1 MGQQRTHGR
10 VSRRHPLLTATAAA
24 TAAAALVSTMS
35 SSSSPTGRIGPSLS
49 LSPITP
55 VAAFGVG
62 PLHLSSS
69 NANCDMVGRR
79 SSSLPRD
86 VGSTNTVVGV
96 PSSPGQQS
104 WGPQHG
110 RSRRHCP
117 PRPGDEQRFR
127 DGGPPPPP
135 LRMAVTDPET
145 LLGAEEL
152 LVEELAEQL
161 RQRTAAGAAAAA
173 AASNGSGGATAS
185 PARRRGRPTKA
196 SGSSSSPS
204 TSKSSLTSDSASI
217 YFGLHRRQQQQTRRA
232 GLLELDIDLGLDG
245 NTNQGPGRSNGGR
258 PSARLGF
265 EVPSP
270 LVQEGQKQ
278 PHTAPPQII
287 ESDMEV
293 LELGAI
299 SLVPQEDYV
308 GGAEQILEH
317 AQKEEDSNEDTS
329 SAVNRSLRPVS
340 STPAQQRQSAN
351 ARRSSKVAA
360 PERKSTLALGRRKP
374 ATPQR
379 KGRKSVTAARGKSKS
394 STMPGFLERNAN
406 LSGRRRAHRD
416 GVRIAEEKS
425 GKDLEKIVNTQSSS
439 SARRRANSMAM
450 YKGSASVPDSLVAY
464 TKEIHDATQRITPA
478 EEKELGAKTQ
488 EAIRLQ
494 NTYSSLEEELGR
506 EPTDEEWCAVSDG
519 VDSVEEL
526 RATIDQGMEAKNQLV
541 ESNLRMVQGVVNTYI
556 RNGLGSQYNAG
567 DLMQEGTLALIRAA
581 EKFEPERGFRFSTY
595 AMYWIRSA
603 VKSSQIVQS
612 RVIQVPQRLHETHK
626 RVQKVE
632 RGLKAELGRP
642 PTNEELAKSSDL
654 SELQLG
660 RCKKAMA
667 QKCVSL
673 DATIQNKFKPGTG
686 GNRKDTGLRTY
697 VFPYRN
703 AAKPVTH
710 RIDTTRDVQL
720 LANCQTAKRE
730 ADTTPRY
737 GRKHSKPAVTR
748 NILYEATFVYYPQ
761 VQI

>member
-10 VSRRHPLLTATAAA
+10 ASRRSHPLLTATAAA

-35 SSSSPTGRIGPSLS
+35 SSSWSTGRIGPS

-69 NANCDMVGRR
+69 NVNCDMVVGRR

-86 VGSTNTVVGV
+86 VGSTGTVVGV
-96 PSSPGQQS
+96 PSSSGQQS

-127 DGGPPPPP
+127 DGAPPPPP

-161 RQRTAAGAAAAA
+161 RRRTAAGAAAAA
-173 AASNGSGGATAS
+173 ASNCSGGATAS

-196 SGSSSSPS
+196 SGSSSSAS

-217 YFGLHRRQQQQTRRA
+217 YFGLHRRQQQQTRRT

-265 EVPSP
+265 EVPP
-270 LVQEGQKQ
+270 LLVQEEPKQ
-278 PHTAPPQII
+278 SHTAPPQII

-317 AQKEEDSNEDTS
+317 TQKDKNSNEDAS
-329 SAVNRSLRPVS
+329 SVVDRSLRPVS

-360 PERKSTLALGRRKP
+360 PERKSTLASGRRKP
-374 ATPQR
+374 AAPQR
-379 KGRKSVTAARGKSKS
+379 KGRKSLTAARGKSKS

-494 NTYSSLEEELGR
+494 NTYSSLEEDLGR
-506 EPTDEEWCAVSDG
+506 EPTDEEWCAASDG
-519 VDSVEEL
+519 VGSVEEL
-526 RATIDQGMEAKNQLV
+526 RATIDQGMEAKNRLV

-567 DLMQEGTLALIRAA
+567 DLMQEGTMVSFRDVYLFYTEFWLASYVPIPQTL
-581 EKFEPERGFRFSTY
+581 
-595 AMYWIRSA
+595 RSYPLT
-603 VKSSQIVQS
+603 SPLSP
-612 RVIQVPQRLHETHK
+612 IQF
-626 RVQKVE
+626 
-632 RGLKAELGRP
+632 GRP
-642 PTNEELAKSSDL
+642 SSAQLKNL
-654 SELQLG
+654 S
-660 RCKKAMA
+660 
-667 QKCVSL
+667 
-673 DATIQNKFKPGTG
+673 QNVAFASRPMPCIGS
-686 GNRKDTGLRTY
+686 
-697 VFPYRN
+697 
-703 AAKPVTH
+703 
-710 RIDTTRDVQL
+710 
-720 LANCQTAKRE
+720 E
-730 ADTTPRY
+730 AP
-737 GRKHSKPAVTR
+737 
-748 NILYEATFVYYPQ
+748 
-761 VQI
+761 